1 MRFRLLPL
9 VFALL
14 LLALLAAGLF
24 APAPYTRLELTDAD
38 SGRILL
44 TRVLRDREP
53 VTLTWHNSIFD
64 LPVVEAFYAE
74 RGRLMLDRVTFVDPR
89 GAAHAPV
96 MPEQIAELYHT
107 GGPFS
112 ASGLNRPY
120 AEVVFRIGE
129 IGDPRLTA
137 QGQTVALKA
146 EVGFG
151 GRVRLRTTRASWVEV
166 MLGAMR
172 GRFATAI
179 VPP

>member
-1 MRFRLLPL
+1 MKPRLRWSLA
-9 VFALL
+9 FALL
-14 LLALLAAGLF
+14 LLALPAAGLL

-38 SGRILL
+38 SS
-44 TRVLRDREP
+44 RVLLSAALPDGEP

-74 RGRLMLDRVTFVDPR
+74 RGQLVLDRVTFVDPR
-89 GAAHAPV
+89 GAQHAPV
-96 MPEQIAELYHT
+96 SPEQIAELYHT

-120 AEVVFRIGE
+120 AEVVFRVGE
-129 IGDPRLTA
+129 IGDPKLSA

-151 GRVRLRTTRASWVEV
+151 GRVRMETARLSWAQVIVER
-166 MLGAMR
+166 LQR
-172 GRFATAI
+172 
-179 VPP
+179 